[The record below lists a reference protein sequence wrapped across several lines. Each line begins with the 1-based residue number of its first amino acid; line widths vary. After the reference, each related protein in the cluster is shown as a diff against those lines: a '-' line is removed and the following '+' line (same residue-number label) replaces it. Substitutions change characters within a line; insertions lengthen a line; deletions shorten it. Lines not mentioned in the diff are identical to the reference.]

1 MTKKS
6 IPNPYGVSPQT
17 PLSNTQ
23 GQTESGIPA
32 YKNNTLAITSLVLGI
47 LSILFYFLTAI
58 PGIIT
63 GHMARSRA
71 NKMPELYEGKGMAL
85 AGLILSYIMLLISI
99 AIIAGMFYMFNNYPE
114 FKDAFIEGMQE
125 GMQEGFPPPTNPVA
139 K

>member
-1 MTKKS
+1 MTEKS

-17 PLSNTQ
+17 SLSNSQ
-23 GQTESGIPA
+23 GQTGSGIPV

-63 GHMARSRA
+63 GHMARSKA
-71 NKMPELYEGKGMAL
+71 KKMPELYEGKGMAL
-85 AGLILSYIMLLISI
+85 AGLILSYIMLIISI

-114 FKDAFIEGMQE
+114 FKDAFFE
-125 GMQEGFPPPTNPVA
+125 GMQEGFPQPTNPVA